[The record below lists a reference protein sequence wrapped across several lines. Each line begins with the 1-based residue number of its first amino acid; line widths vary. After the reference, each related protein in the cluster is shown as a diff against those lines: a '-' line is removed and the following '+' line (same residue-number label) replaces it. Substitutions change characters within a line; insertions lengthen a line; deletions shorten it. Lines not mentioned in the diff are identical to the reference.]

1 MCVGDRA
8 LSPYDDD
15 RPQVSLVDSKHEN
28 VHDPEETIEQ
38 SHVHVVVIPIIGQA
52 SVRIFY

>member
-28 VHDPEETIEQ
+28 VQDPEETIEQ